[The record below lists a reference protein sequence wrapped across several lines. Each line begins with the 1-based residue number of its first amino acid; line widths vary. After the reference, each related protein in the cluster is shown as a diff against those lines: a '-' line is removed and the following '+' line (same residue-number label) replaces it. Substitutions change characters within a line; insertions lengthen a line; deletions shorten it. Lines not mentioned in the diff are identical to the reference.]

1 MSKSKHTKNKRKK
14 KTNTTMHQSEHQ
26 TIKPWHRVGAIIL
39 IIALVVGMV
48 VMYGFSY
55 I

>member
-1 MSKSKHTKNKRKK
+1 MSKTKNRKK
-14 KTNTTMHQSEHQ
+14 KKRNNTDRSLPVHQ

-39 IIALVVGMV
+39 IIALVIGMV
-48 VMYGFSY
+48 VMYGFSC

>member
-1 MSKSKHTKNKRKK
+1 MMSKSKKRKK
-14 KTNTTMHQSEHQ
+14 KTNYSSQYQTSHQ

-39 IIALVVGMV
+39 IVALVAGMI

-55 I
+55 M